1 MTWSRNNGPNKNWVQ
16 HTADFLGSGANL
28 DLLVLYHKTP
38 NGVKQVITEG
48 KKSSLPSSAKGV
60 ADGVMMSATVFDYLR
75 DLSDKWT
82 KPSQNVELISDE
94 FDTQYTRKY
103 VNTKPKGK
111 ALKMPKAPRDV
122 KHWGLRTLWAYWI
135 DRHLDKVEQVQ
146 ADWHKTAKTKME
158 NLGVKDANAKKFAA
172 QTMMTGDAAVGNFKF
187 PQKNPGKPLPGTA
200 TSSSNDQSKYGMWGD
215 NQLGK
220 LGL

>member
-1 MTWSRNNGPNKNWVQ
+1 MTWPRNNGPNKNWVR
-16 HTADFLGSGANL
+16 HTADFLESSANL
-28 DLLVLYHKTP
+28 DQLVLYHKTP
-38 NGVKQVITEG
+38 NGVKQVTEG
-48 KKSSLPSSAKGV
+48 KKSSLPAVANDV
-60 ADGVMMSATVFDYLR
+60 ADKVMMSATVFDYLR

-94 FDTQYTRKY
+94 FDTQYTRQY
-103 VNTKPKGK
+103 VNTKPAGE

-122 KHWGLRTLWAYWI
+122 KHWGLRTLRAYWI

-172 QTMMTGDAAVGNFKF
+172 RTMMTGDAAVGNFKF
-187 PQKNPGKPLPGTA
+187 P
-200 TSSSNDQSKYGMWGD
+200 
-215 NQLGK
+215 
-220 LGL
+220 